1 MLHYALIFVAGNVTV
16 LNPCVLPLL
25 PIVLA
30 SALHQ
35 GLWGPLALVVGMTV
49 SFAVIG
55 TGLTALSFIFGF
67 DPEVV
72 RVVGGWVLILS
83 GVLLLSSHALM
94 VFVRII
100 TPLTSGVSLLSQR
113 MPSAGVI
120 GQAGVGVMLGIV
132 WTPCTG
138 PTLGAAIALAA
149 QVETVMQSASM
160 MFVFGCGVSIPL
172 LALAYGSRQ
181 AFSVRRNGFRGA
193 AKWSRPM
200 MGWALLIV
208 GFGTVSGFDRS
219 IESWVLD
226 HIPFWLIQFTTAF

>member
-94 VFVRII
+94 VFVEKINSCI
-100 TPLTSGVSLLSQR
+100 
-113 MPSAGVI
+113 
-120 GQAGVGVMLGIV
+120 
-132 WTPCTG
+132 
-138 PTLGAAIALAA
+138 
-149 QVETVMQSASM
+149 
-160 MFVFGCGVSIPL
+160 
-172 LALAYGSRQ
+172 
-181 AFSVRRNGFRGA
+181 
-193 AKWSRPM
+193 
-200 MGWALLIV
+200 
-208 GFGTVSGFDRS
+208 
-219 IESWVLD
+219 
-226 HIPFWLIQFTTAF
+226 